1 MYCDAVFEGGGV
13 KGIAFIGAI
22 QEAEERGYR
31 FKRLGGTS
39 AGALIA
45 SLLAAGYTGK
55 ELEQYVDQLS
65 FSSLL
70 DRSELSK
77 IPYLGNLLSLFFQN
91 GIFQGKRLE
100 TWIKEML
107 LAKGV
112 HTFGDLPANKLKI
125 VASDISRGKFLILPD
140 DLPAYNLDPYTFPI
154 HQAVR
159 MSCSIPYFL
168 QPVTLRYRGKKVY
181 IVDGALLS
189 NYPIWLFDKKKDRHT
204 CPTIGFRLKGAEQ
217 VAATTPIYGPVSMLF
232 AIFSTMMEA
241 HDRLYIKE
249 KDAARTMFIPVENV
263 RATDF
268 QINAHKKKRLI
279 QLGREEARRF
289 FNQWNYNYY
298 LEKYEGVRV

>member
-1 MYCDAVFEGGGV
+1 MFCDAIFEGGGV

-55 ELEQYVDQLS
+55 ELEQYIDQLS
-65 FSSLL
+65 FTSFL
-70 DRSELSK
+70 DRSELGK
-77 IPYLGNLLSLFFQN
+77 IPYLGNLISLIYKN

-100 TWIKEML
+100 AWIKEML
-107 LAKGV
+107 LIKGV

-140 DLPAYNLDPYTFPI
+140 DLPAYNLDPQTFPI
-154 HQAVR
+154 HRAVR
-159 MSCSIPYFL
+159 MSCSIPYFF
-168 QPVTLRYRGKKVY
+168 QPVTLSYQGKKVY

-189 NYPIWLFDKKKDRHT
+189 NYPIWLFDQKKDRHI
-204 CPTIGFRLKGAEQ
+204 CPTIGFRLRGAEKMS
-217 VAATTPIYGPVSMLF
+217 TTPIHGPISMLW

-241 HDRLYIKE
+241 HDRLHIKE

-263 RATDF
+263 KATDF
-268 QINAHKKKRLI
+268 QISRQKKKRLI
-279 QLGREEARRF
+279 QLGREEAKRF
-289 FNQWNYNYY
+289 FDQWNYSLY
-298 LEKYEGVRV
+298 LKKYEGVQV